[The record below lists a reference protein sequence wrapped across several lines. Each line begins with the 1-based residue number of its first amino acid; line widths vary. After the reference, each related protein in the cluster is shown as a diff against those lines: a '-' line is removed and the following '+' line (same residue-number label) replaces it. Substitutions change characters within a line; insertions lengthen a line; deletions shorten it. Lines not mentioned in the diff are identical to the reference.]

1 MQPTTK
7 NNKNNLSTFFL
18 YETSNNN
25 NIPIINSNKIIK
37 KSEYFGNPNTINSFS
52 LSFFNNIL

>member
-1 MQPTTK
+1 MQPITK

-37 KSEYFGNPNTINSFS
+37 KSECFIGNMFKCVHNLF
-52 LSFFNNIL
+52 